1 MRIRLVKIRILMMNI
16 FISVFTYQ
24 SRKSMI
30 ENEFLKIFQDLLAK
44 SVTHA
49 FFWLKMTVFYGSLPC
64 YDIVPY

>member
-1 MRIRLVKIRILMMNI
+1 
-16 FISVFTYQ
+16 
-24 SRKSMI
+24 MI
-30 ENEFLKIFQDLLAK
+30 ENEILKIFQDLLAK